1 MYSVG
6 HEVNLNTSGI
16 QMFVIIGSGT
26 GLLKLKGVSISSD
39 DVTENATAEYSIRR
53 MSVTGLGGTPLTTEK
68 LDSIQKDPIGVAYGR
83 PNFSGSVSNTAILL
97 MVSINI
103 NSSFVWQAKRGK
115 EFLSDFIVNNGL
127 AIYVGSPAPNFTAN
141 MTMAWEE

>member
-68 LDSIQKDPIGVAYGR
+68 LDSIQKDPIGEAYGR

-97 MVSINI
+97 MV
-103 NSSFVWQAKRGK
+103 
-115 EFLSDFIVNNGL
+115 
-127 AIYVGSPAPNFTAN
+127 
-141 MTMAWEE
+141 